1 MVGRLSA
8 ASLGEH
14 PAAAAWSGL
23 TDLISRAACRSL
35 ALPRMCGA
43 WCAVAAVAVGL
54 SSHAIAVAAGPV
66 DAADVSFTARG
77 QGAGL
82 RNVSAALGDSVSV
95 LDFGA
100 LGSCRCAALR
110 RPLLESC
117 CPDDDTAAFQAALI
131 ASSSVLVP
139 PGAYRI
145 DGTVL
150 IGTAELTLA
159 GGAEMVKTRKM
170 PFFTSILG
178 PVIKSR
184 QSSGGYTVIII
195 LTPLPPQCL
204 RGSCART

>member
-1 MVGRLSA
+1 
-8 ASLGEH
+8 
-14 PAAAAWSGL
+14 
-23 TDLISRAACRSL
+23 
-35 ALPRMCGA
+35 MCGA

-117 CPDDDTAAFQAALI
+117 CPDDDTAAFQAALTQPFEI
-131 ASSSVLVP
+131 NAL
-139 PGAYRI
+139 
-145 DGTVL
+145 
-150 IGTAELTLA
+150 
-159 GGAEMVKTRKM
+159 MV
-170 PFFTSILG
+170 G
-178 PVIKSR
+178 P
-184 QSSGGYTVIII
+184 
-195 LTPLPPQCL
+195 
-204 RGSCART
+204 